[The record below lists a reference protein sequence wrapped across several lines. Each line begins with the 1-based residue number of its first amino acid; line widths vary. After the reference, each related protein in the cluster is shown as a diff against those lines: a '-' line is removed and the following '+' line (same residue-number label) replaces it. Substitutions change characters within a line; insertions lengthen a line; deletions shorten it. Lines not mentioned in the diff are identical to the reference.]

1 MMIKLLSPI
10 DSRYGKETEVLNE
23 FFSEWALLKYRVE
36 IEVRWL
42 LTMSSNPYFKE
53 VRSFTSDEIDL
64 LTGIINNFDDASA
77 AKIKE
82 IERTTNHDVKA
93 VEYYIKSVLQNT
105 SLADV
110 MEFVHFGCT
119 SEDINNLSYALM
131 LKNGIESTWI
141 PKAEKIVRM
150 VADMAEKYKDVSILS
165 HTHGQPATPTTIGKE
180 LAIFVYRWKRQLKQ
194 VKNIEY
200 LGKFNGV
207 VGNFNAQKI
216 SYPDLPWEEIAQ
228 KFVESFGITYNPLT
242 TQIESHDYMAECFH
256 VINRFNNILMDFNRD
271 IWLYISLEYFKQNAI
286 EGQVGSSTMPH
297 KINPINFE
305 TSEANIGL
313 SNSILGHLSDKL
325 AVSRLQRDLSDSSAQ
340 RNIGLGI
347 AYSYISM
354 HFTEVGLLQLSI
366 NQQTIDRDLENSWEV
381 LAEAIQTVMRKCG
394 YHKPYEKLKELTRG
408 KKINREDI
416 NAFIESINL
425 PEGDKKNLLA
435 LTPAKYIGIAPQ
447 LVRHIKE

>member
-10 DSRYGKETEVLNE
+10 DSRYGKVTNILNE
-23 FFSEWALLKYRVE
+23 YFSEWALLKYRVE

-42 LTMSSNPYFKE
+42 LTMSSIPYFKE

-64 LTGIINNFDDASA
+64 LMNLINNFDDAA
-77 AKIKE
+77 ALKIKE

-105 SLADV
+105 SLVDV

-131 LKNGIESTWI
+131 LKHGIENAWL
-141 PKAEKIVRM
+141 PKAEALVQM
-150 VADMAEKYKDVSILS
+150 VGELAEKYKDISILS

-180 LAIFVYRWKRQLKQ
+180 LAIFAYRWNRQLRQ
-194 VKNIEY
+194 VRNNEY
-200 LGKFNGV
+200 LGKFSGV
-207 VGNFNAQKI
+207 VGNFNAQMI

-228 KFVESFGITYNPLT
+228 KFVEDMGITYNPLT

-271 IWLYISLEYFKQNAI
+271 IWLYISMEYFKQNPI

-305 TSEANIGL
+305 TSEANLGL
-313 SNSILGHLSDKL
+313 SNSILGHLADKL

-347 AYSYISM
+347 AYSYLSI
-354 HFTEVGLLQLSI
+354 HYTQTGLSQLSV
-366 NQQTIDRDLENSWEV
+366 NQKAIDNDLDNSWEV
-381 LAEAIQTVMRKCG
+381 LAEPIQTVMRKCG
-394 YHKPYEKLKELTRG
+394 YDKPYEKLKELTRG
-408 KKINREDI
+408 KKVNREDI
-416 NAFIESINL
+416 SKFIESLEL
-425 PEGDKKNLLA
+425 PEEDKQNLRA

-447 LVRHIKE
+447 LVRHIKD